1 MLHAERIETGIL
13 AVSGKLSLND
23 SVRTMTPPAVFRGP
37 TLILGPKGCFLF
49 ANAVE
54 YVYTKPKDTNTQDS
68 VSSADSSLPLAN
80 REEYLL
86 EFRCCKLK
94 LARRRLRPARRIRQF
109 DRDGCRTAGFSRL
122 ARIL

>member
-1 MLHAERIETGIL
+1 MLHAQRIETGIL

-54 YVYTKPKDTNTQDS
+54 YVEVRVPSDECTS
-68 VSSADSSLPLAN
+68 
-80 REEYLL
+80 
-86 EFRCCKLK
+86 
-94 LARRRLRPARRIRQF
+94 
-109 DRDGCRTAGFSRL
+109 TA
-122 ARIL
+122 